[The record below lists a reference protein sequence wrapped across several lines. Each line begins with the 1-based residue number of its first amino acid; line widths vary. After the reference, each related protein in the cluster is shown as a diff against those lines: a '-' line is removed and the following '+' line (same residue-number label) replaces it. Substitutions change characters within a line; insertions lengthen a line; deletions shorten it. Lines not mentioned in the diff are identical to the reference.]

1 MFENVPNLRVLVC
14 GGDGTVSWVMSI
26 MDDMK
31 FAGDVFPTVAII
43 PIGTGN
49 DLAQVLGWKAIFN
62 SHNLKNYLE
71 GLENARI
78 VLLDRYGRGGCY

>member
-1 MFENVPNLRVLVC
+1 MFTNVPNLRVLIC

-26 MDDMK
+26 MDDLK
-31 FAGDVFPTVAII
+31 FAGNIFPTVAII

-62 SHNLKNYLE
+62 SYNLKTYLE
-71 GLENARI
+71 SLENAKI
-78 VLLDRYGRGGCY
+78 VLLDRYVRRKYF